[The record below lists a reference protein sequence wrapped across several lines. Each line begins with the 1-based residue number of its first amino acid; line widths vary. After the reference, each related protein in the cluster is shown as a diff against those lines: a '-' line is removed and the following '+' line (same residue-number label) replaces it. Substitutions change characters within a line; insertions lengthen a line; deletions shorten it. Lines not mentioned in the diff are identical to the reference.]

1 MTMVRGTTH
10 DSKAM
15 LSSSLSAGIRIIP
28 PASRR
33 TVTPKTATPKTVAGL
48 DPVVERA
55 RRGDEA
61 AFNQLF
67 RSHRDTVTR
76 IVYRGLGPT
85 PEAEVEDVVQDV
97 FIHVFRSLKN
107 FRGDARFTTWLY
119 RLTTNVA
126 RMHIRRKR
134 SRPRFSDVT
143 IPERTDEADITDRP
157 DAATDRGRR
166 IEALY
171 ALVQQLSD
179 KKRAVLV
186 LHDFEGM
193 PAKEIAEVVEA
204 PVLTVRTRL
213 FYARKELYA
222 KIAADPSLAPAV
234 EHLIGSLPGQSSAK
248 AKTERKQEAESMR
261 EAKTA
266 SPAEAAVPAPAR
278 AKSSAK
284 PSRARARRVTGD
296 AP

>member
-1 MTMVRGTTH
+1 
-10 DSKAM
+10 M
-15 LSSSLSAGIRIIP
+15 LSSTLTVGSSLAEPRP
-28 PASRR
+28 FRTSRER
-33 TVTPKTATPKTVAGL
+33 TMTGL

-55 RRGDEA
+55 QKGDEA

-67 RSHRDTVTR
+67 RIHRDTVVR
-76 IVYRGLGPT
+76 VVYRVLGPT

-134 SRPRFSDVT
+134 SRPRYAHVEV
-143 IPERTDEADITDRP
+143 PERADDTDDRVRPDEATES
-157 DAATDRGRR
+157 GRR
-166 IEALY
+166 IAALY
-171 ALVQQLSD
+171 DLVQELSD
-179 KKRAVLV
+179 KKREVLV
-186 LHDFEGM
+186 LHDFEGV
-193 PAKEIAEVVEA
+193 PAKEIAEIVEA

-222 KIAADPSLAPAV
+222 RIAEHPELSAAV
-234 EHLIGSLPGQSSAK
+234 EHLLDDLPGKAKKGAAAK
-248 AKTERKQEAESMR
+248 ANA
-261 EAKTA
+261 EAKDE
-266 SPAEAAVPAPAR
+266 PGR
-278 AKSSAK
+278 G
-284 PSRARARRVTGD
+284 RRVTGG

>member
-1 MTMVRGTTH
+1 MT
-10 DSKAM
+10 
-15 LSSSLSAGIRIIP
+15 
-28 PASRR
+28 
-33 TVTPKTATPKTVAGL
+33 GL
-48 DPVVERA
+48 DPVVARA
-55 RRGDEA
+55 REGDEA
-61 AFNQLF
+61 AFNHLF
-67 RSHRDTVTR
+67 RIHRDTVTR
-76 IVYRGLGPT
+76 IVYRVLGPT

-134 SRPRFSDVT
+134 SRPRFAHVEVPDRGDDAES
-143 IPERTDEADITDRP
+143 AARP
-157 DAATDRGRR
+157 DTATESGRR

-171 ALVQQLSD
+171 ALVQELSD
-179 KKRAVLV
+179 KKREVLV

-193 PAKEIAEVVEA
+193 AAKQIAEVVEA

-222 KIAADPSLAPAV
+222 KIAADPELAPAV
-234 EHLIGSLPGQSSAK
+234 EHLLESLPGRSAK
-248 AKTERKQEAESMR
+248 KSKAKPSKDAADAAM
-261 EAKTA
+261 A
-266 SPAEAAVPAPAR
+266 SPTAPAR
-278 AKSSAK
+278 ARHA
-284 PSRARARRVTGD
+284 TGD

>member
-1 MTMVRGTTH
+1 MAWPQVTTQ
-10 DSKAM
+10 SLNTM
-15 LSSSLSAGIRIIP
+15 LSSTLTAGTRFGSPALRRIM
-28 PASRR
+28 
-33 TVTPKTATPKTVAGL
+33 TGL

-55 RRGDEA
+55 REGDEA

-76 IVYRGLGPT
+76 IVYRVLGPT

-126 RMHIRRKR
+126 RMHIRKKR
-134 SRPRFSDVT
+134 SRPRFADVS
-143 IPERTDEADITDRP
+143 IPEATDDDDTTNRP

-171 ALVQQLSD
+171 ALVQELSE
-179 KKRAVLV
+179 KKREVLV

-193 PAKEIAEVVEA
+193 AAKEIAEIVEA

-222 KIAADPSLAPAV
+222 KIAQDPSLAPAV
-234 EHLIGSLPGQSSAK
+234 EHLLESLPGQSATETKAK
-248 AKTERKQEAESMR
+248 AKS
-261 EAKTA
+261 
-266 SPAEAAVPAPAR
+266 AAPPPLR
-278 AKSSAK
+278 Q
-284 PSRARARRVTGD
+284 RHVTGS
-296 AP
+296 AR

>member
-1 MTMVRGTTH
+1 MT
-10 DSKAM
+10 
-15 LSSSLSAGIRIIP
+15 
-28 PASRR
+28 
-33 TVTPKTATPKTVAGL
+33 GL

-55 RRGDEA
+55 RKGDEA

-76 IVYRGLGPT
+76 IVYRVLGPT

-126 RMHIRRKR
+126 RMHIRKKR
-134 SRPRFSDVT
+134 SRPRFSDVA

-171 ALVQQLSD
+171 VLVQQLSE
-179 KKRAVLV
+179 KKREVLV

-193 PAKEIAEVVEA
+193 PAKQIAEVVEA

-234 EHLIGSLPGQSSAK
+234 EHLVGSLPGQSGAK
-248 AKTERKQEAESMR
+248 AKKAQ
-261 EAKTA
+261 AKKTQAKKTQA
-266 SPAEAAVPAPAR
+266 SEPCTPAPRQRR
-278 AKSSAK
+278 A
-284 PSRARARRVTGD
+284 TGD